1 MTLTMKMTNAE
12 YAKYMEDHSIP
23 LKDKL
28 EFIQQRIN
36 GCDYYENSERYLEEM
51 REELLLD
58 AFNS

>member
-23 LKDKL
+23 LRDKL
-28 EFIQQRIN
+28 DFIQQRIN
-36 GCDYYENSERYLEEM
+36 GCNYYESNERYLEEM